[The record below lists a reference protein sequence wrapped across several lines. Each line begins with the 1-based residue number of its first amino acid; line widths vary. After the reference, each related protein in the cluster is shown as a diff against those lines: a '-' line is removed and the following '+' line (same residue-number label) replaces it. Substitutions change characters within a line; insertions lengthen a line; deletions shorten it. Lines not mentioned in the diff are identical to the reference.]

1 MIDTTVKHD
10 TIFLILQS
18 RNADEQFVIRFLDS
32 NGQQHDS
39 AEQQKFKEAND
50 QSETYWSHLSQSG

>member
-18 RNADEQFVIRFLDS
+18 RNADKQFVIRFLDS
-32 NGQQHDS
+32 YGQQHDS

-50 QSETYWSHLSQSG
+50 QSETY